1 MNFRKFSTGLS
12 FLLLCSFNL
21 IGQEIKVKIK
31 EYTYEINEIIH
42 VTYEIDRQIDSIGKL
57 DLSQFKLIT
66 DPDQSYTQTY
76 QGNTSKYLSSYNYRF
91 IATKKGR
98 LQLPN
103 LKMYANGK
111 ELESEEVFIEI
122 TEASQPKEYKA
133 GHPFYI
139 SLPDYMSKS
148 AKRNVNSAIEYNCKK
163 VSNLYGFVFIDT
175 KEDLELNKKN
185 YASINKY
192 YDNYIKDFL
201 EDEEGKKISKPKSLK
216 KGKINFIETDVIS
229 YDKESNQ
236 NFYYLVGIAE
246 SKTAFYTIV
255 SFLPSKYKDKY
266 KPDFQKILYSL
277 IE

>member
-1 MNFRKFSTGLS
+1 M
-12 FLLLCSFNL
+12 
-21 IGQEIKVKIK
+21 GQQIKVKIEK
-31 EYTYEINEIIH
+31 YTYEINEMVGIN
-42 VTYEIDRQIDSIGKL
+42 YEIEQRVDSIGKL
-57 DLSQFKLIT
+57 DLSQFKIIAG
-66 DPDQSYTQTY
+66 PSQAFTQTY
-76 QGNTSKYLSSYNYRF
+76 KGNTSTHLSSYTYRF
-91 IATKKGR
+91 IATKIGR

-103 LKMYANGK
+103 LKMYVDGK

-148 AKRNVNSAIEYNCKK
+148 AKRNGYSAIEYNSKK
-163 VSNLYGFVFIDT
+163 VPSLYGFVFIDT

-185 YASINKY
+185 YASINTY

-201 EDEEGKKISKPKSLK
+201 EDEEGKKISKPKTLK

-255 SFLPSKYKDKY
+255 SYIPSKYKDKY
-266 KPDFQKILYSL
+266 KPDFQKILYSVM
-277 IE
+277 E